1 MHGGNGRDYPKTGLS
16 ESAWNECVDNANL
29 IYNIFRV
36 EFYSKDVNYICVEDV
51 NGKSAIL
58 TSSSDDVVIPDKIPL
73 GNNDYNV
80 TTIAEYAFENNKNI
94 TKAELPSTIKVVGA
108 YAFQNCTNLEEVKLP
123 SNLTN
128 ISTAT
133 FKGDNKL
140 ESITLSQNLEKIGD
154 DAFSGCAG
162 LTQIEF
168 PNTLTHIG
176 VNAFN
181 GNTNLESMVLPNGI
195 KEIKEQAFQNC
206 SSIKKIELPASLTN
220 LGVDIFDGC
229 SSLTEVISKTKDSD
243 VFSKISAQSVPNAIL
258 YVPDG
263 TAELYSAWDFLY
275 TLEGD

>member
-1 MHGGNGRDYPKTGLS
+1 MAGKTHF
-16 ESAWNECVDNANL
+16 
-29 IYNIFRV
+29 FRV

-162 LTQIEF
+162 SRILLTAQLL
-168 PNTLTHIG
+168 NTHPKSI
-176 VNAFN
+176 
-181 GNTNLESMVLPNGI
+181 SMPV
-195 KEIKEQAFQNC
+195 
-206 SSIKKIELPASLTN
+206 
-220 LGVDIFDGC
+220 
-229 SSLTEVISKTKDSD
+229 
-243 VFSKISAQSVPNAIL
+243 
-258 YVPDG
+258 
-263 TAELYSAWDFLY
+263 
-275 TLEGD
+275 